1 MTRTELLCGFAVV
14 VVEHAAQSFAMD
26 PTGDGDDEECPGL
39 DRRAHDGFYLALPI
53 KAETRLSKCPR

>member
-39 DRRAHDGFYLALPI
+39 DRRAHDGFYLAQS
-53 KAETRLSKCPR
+53 KRRRVYQKCPR